1 MTQIRITDI
10 SGGTNPINVYIS
22 DIYGNNQSL
31 IGTIATGTTV
41 PPTVY
46 YNTVI
51 PSIFNT
57 APQIMLL
64 LVDANGC
71 QVFKILDCT
80 FGCTFQ
86 ITIEME
92 SCVVDINIQNSSCVF
107 GVTLADPSC
116 FINSLKVNDPS
127 CSVDSLKISYPNC

>member
-22 DIYGNNQSL
+22 DVYGNNQSL

-46 YNTVI
+46 FNTVI

-57 APQIMLL
+57 APQIMLT
-64 LVDANGC
+64 LVDANNC
-71 QVFKILDCT
+71 TIFKILDCT

-86 ITIEME
+86 ITIEMAN
-92 SCVVDINIQNSSCVF
+92 CTVDINIQDSSCTF

-116 FINSLKVNDPS
+116 FINSINLSDPS
-127 CSVDSLKISYPNC
+127 C